1 MTATTAHGIP
11 YPTGSDKIKELPDHL
26 KQMADSIDTAIT
38 GQNTL
43 VTNATT
49 AANNATTA
57 ANNALPAVVA
67 TKTALNAVNA
77 TAGRLGIVTND
88 TTPGNK
94 GQYIGDGT
102 TWRRNLSAGAWV
114 SATMGDDFKVNLY
127 GFVVS
132 GMPFVTLSCTA
143 QRTIDSANGKIS
155 IEVASVAYAN
165 FRSYAHILLPAVC
178 GAMGK
183 QNDFCFHVF
192 PDGVIKV
199 ESNIPNSKLTKGE
212 QLFAELTWPC
222 PDASG
227 THSVNF

>member
-1 MTATTAHGIP
+1 MTATTAHGIT

-38 GQNTL
+38 
-43 VTNATT
+43 
-49 AANNATTA
+49 
-57 ANNALPAVVA
+57 ANNALPVVVA

-114 SATMGDDFKVNLY
+114 SATKGDDFDVNLY

-132 GMPFVTLSCTA
+132 GTPFVALSCTA
-143 QRTIDSANGKIS
+143 KRTIDRANGRIS

-165 FRSYAHILLPAVC
+165 FRSYIHMLLPAVC
-178 GAMGK
+178 GAIGK
-183 QNDFCFHVF
+183 QNDFCFHVY
-192 PDGVIKV
+192 PDGRIKV
-199 ESNIPNSKLTKGE
+199 ESNIPNSNLTKGQ
-212 QLFAELTWPC
+212 QLFATLTWAC
-222 PDASG
+222 PDASV
-227 THSVNF
+227 TNSINY

>member
-1 MTATTAHGIP
+1 MTATTAHGIT

-57 ANNALPAVVA
+57 ANNALPVVVA
-67 TKTALNAVNA
+67 TKTALIAANA

-88 TTPGNK
+88 TTPGDN

-114 SATMGDDFKVNLY
+114 SATNGDDFEVNLY
-127 GFVVS
+127 GFAVS
-132 GMPFVTLSCTA
+132 GTPFVSLSCTA
-143 QRTIDSANGKIS
+143 KRTIDSANGKIA
-155 IEVASVAYAN
+155 IAVASVAYAN
-165 FRSYAHILLPAVC
+165 FCSYIHVLLPAVC

-183 QNDFCFHVF
+183 QNDFCFHVY
-192 PDGVIKV
+192 PDGEIKV
-199 ESNIPNSKLTKGE
+199 ESNMPNSNLTKGQ
-212 QLFAELTWPC
+212 QLFATLTWPC
-222 PDASG
+222 REASV
-227 THSVNF
+227 THSANY